1 MGVEVAERVG
11 PDGARYLFVLNHHDR
26 ERDVAAPADGVDLL
40 TGDLV
45 EAGRGL
51 RLGPRGVAL
60 IRAAD

>member
-1 MGVEVAERVG
+1 M
-11 PDGARYLFVLNHHDR
+11 LNYFDR
-26 ERDVAAPADGVDLL
+26 DRDVAAPAGGVDLL